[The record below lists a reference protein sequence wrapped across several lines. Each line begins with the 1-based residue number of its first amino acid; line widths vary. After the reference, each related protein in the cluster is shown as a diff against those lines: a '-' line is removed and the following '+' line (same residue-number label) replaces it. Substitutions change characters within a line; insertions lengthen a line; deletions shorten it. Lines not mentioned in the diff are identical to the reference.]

1 MHRILLSLLFISF
14 LTTSHAQNYLNDSL
28 STIAYW
34 EEGEIYKYQLNKLKH
49 EDKDGVITESKST
62 SKISMEI
69 ITETDSNYIIHYK
82 IDRIEGDKTDTG
94 QFDNPLPDYIQ
105 TQLVYEIE
113 TDQNGAYLGL
123 RNWKE
128 LQSSI
133 TTLLELGKES
143 LEDLSSEE
151 QENMKNVMS
160 NIFDSREKIENIFS
174 KNFNILF
181 ENYGYVFDTR
191 DTTEYDQLLPNSF
204 GGEPFPQEGKIYFD
218 VTRVGV
224 DNSIALHDLSSIDE
238 EIGKKAIIDIL
249 KKISPQSNKEI
260 DKGLADV
267 AFNISDSKIQ
277 EFDTNYGHL
286 LYALMERTIIANDLS
301 TKSKRIEKTEY
312 TLLDIIEPSEIK
324 EEETMELGTD
334 SDFEGRI
341 IYDIQMEDKSNEM
354 TPEQMKMFMGSEQSY
369 TVKGHWYKTEMNGLL
384 QIKQYY
390 LGTDTMYMEIAGV
403 PNLSWIDVSY
413 EEDEILDYKIEKAVK
428 TIDGISCDL
437 MTIKSKEGIT
447 TYYYNSDL
455 IRIDPLSYAN
465 HKYGFWDFFVEK
477 THTLPLSGSVD
488 DKDVKMVIHLKDI
501 KRMSIS
507 EREFKL
513 PKLPRVESPER

>member
-1 MHRILLSLLFISF
+1 
-14 LTTSHAQNYLNDSL
+14 
-28 STIAYW
+28 
-34 EEGEIYKYQLNKLKH
+34 
-49 EDKDGVITESKST
+49 
-62 SKISMEI
+62 
-69 ITETDSNYIIHYK
+69 
-82 IDRIEGDKTDTG
+82 
-94 QFDNPLPDYIQ
+94 
-105 TQLVYEIE
+105 
-113 TDQNGAYLGL
+113 
-123 RNWKE
+123 
-128 LQSSI
+128 
-133 TTLLELGKES
+133 
-143 LEDLSSEE
+143 
-151 QENMKNVMS
+151 
-160 NIFDSREKIENIFS
+160 
-174 KNFNILF
+174 
-181 ENYGYVFDTR
+181 
-191 DTTEYDQLLPNSF
+191 
-204 GGEPFPQEGKIYFD
+204 
-218 VTRVGV
+218 
-224 DNSIALHDLSSIDE
+224 
-238 EIGKKAIIDIL
+238 
-249 KKISPQSNKEI
+249 
-260 DKGLADV
+260 
-267 AFNISDSKIQ
+267 
-277 EFDTNYGHL
+277 
-286 LYALMERTIIANDLS
+286 
-301 TKSKRIEKTEY
+301 
-312 TLLDIIEPSEIK
+312 
-324 EEETMELGTD
+324 MELGTD

-513 PKLPRVESPER
+513 PKLPRVESPDR